1 MKRQGACHATV
12 YEVTTVGHYLVTE
25 QQLYDLDGEK
35 SKDERKE
42 GKEGGRKKERGSV
55 NIGEEK
61 IKLSLL
67 VNDMITYLET

>member
-1 MKRQGACHATV
+1 M
-12 YEVTTVGHYLVTE
+12 TE

-35 SKDERKE
+35 SKDGGKE
-42 GKEGGRKKERGSV
+42 GKEGGRKKERDSV

-67 VNDMITYLET
+67 VNDMITYLEN